1 MSSSD
6 IVWID
11 NAAAVKKL
19 ADVLSGVSEI
29 CLDTEADSMYRYR
42 ARLCFLQIEAG
53 GRIFLVDALA
63 VPELAPIASFMEDPS
78 VTKVF
83 HGADFDLMILKRK
96 AGFRFANI
104 FDTMVASQFLGREAL
119 GLAALVSDNFG
130 VTLDKTYQR
139 FDWGK
144 RPLYREHL
152 DYLSSDVRYLSE
164 LRRRI
169 ERDLQAEALHEVA
182 RIEFDRMAQVPMVEE
197 SLDPEGFRR
206 VKGARDLD
214 QVGLSVLREV
224 WHLRES
230 LASESDRPPFKVLGN
245 DALIAL
251 SHQRPIDPAIIHRTA
266 NVPAHVFDRIGA
278 RLIQA
283 IRTGEKNAHMV
294 PLRLPLGPRLP
305 DWQVA
310 IGEALRAWRRQRS
323 ETDRR
328 TPLAILPNHAI
339 DRIAAARPVDTEGLR
354 EIPWLG
360 DDRIARYAEDILA
373 ITKDPPPLETLK
385 RSRWRRKSSDAFDDG
400 TDTLPGIDAG
410 DSREPS

>member
-1 MSSSD
+1 MSSSE
-6 IVWID
+6 IIWID
-11 NAAAVKKL
+11 NDAAVKKL
-19 ADVLSGVSEI
+19 ADALAGVSEI

-42 ARLCFLQIEAG
+42 ARLCFVQIEAG
-53 GRIFLVDALA
+53 GRIFLVDTLA
-63 VPELAPIASFMEDPS
+63 VPDLSPLAPMMEDPS

-139 FDWGK
+139 YDWGK

-169 ERDLQAEALHEVA
+169 ERDVDAESLGEAVRL
-182 RIEFDRMAQVPMVEE
+182 EFDRMARVPMVEE

-214 QVGLSVLREV
+214 QVGLSVLREL

-230 LASESDRPPFKVLGN
+230 LASEADRPPFKILGN
-245 DALIAL
+245 DALIGL
-251 SHQRPIDPAIIHRTA
+251 SHQRPIDPAVIRRTA

-278 RLIQA
+278 RLIA
-283 IRTGEKNAHMV
+283 ALRTGEKQADSV
-294 PLRLPLGPRLP
+294 LLRLPLGPRLP

-323 ETDRR
+323 DADRR
-328 TPLAILPNHAI
+328 TPVAILPNHAI
-339 DRIAAARPVDTEGLR
+339 DRIAAARPLDAAGLA

-360 DDRIARYAEDILA
+360 ADRIARYGDDILKV
-373 ITKDPPPLETLK
+373 TRDPPPLETLK
-385 RSRWRRKSSDAFDDG
+385 RSRWRRKSGEAFDDG
-400 TDTLPGIDAG
+400 TDTLPGFDG
-410 DSREPS
+410 PDSGASS